1 MNKLSVLALALSM
14 LLMGAVILPPA
25 AHSQWNPFS
34 RNTNNGIG
42 QSLNPFSRA
51 NTGFGQ
57 NNFGGNNFS
66 GNSFGQNNF
75 DSRNSG
81 NLNGSLSNIENQ
93 TDQIV
98 KNVQTFLQ
106 RSGRWF
112 PTPQGN
118 DMQVCEALQT
128 FKQQVGQVKRSG
140 NNNVQMQLVQLQQ
153 SAANVVMSMQ
163 RAGIDPGTLGQM
175 QMLQDNIQQLNNASS
190 FTGGNPNNPFFNNGM
205 NAQQF
210 SNYGAQMLNLQ
221 QDGRGQLLVSG
232 APVMKFR
239 QIAIETID
247 PVNRRVR
254 TSFGGG
260 RDNLQ
265 LSGVITAQT
274 LNGITVA
281 VDSSDKGMC
290 NGNVNVMFSSNGQIG
305 SVNAAGLM
313 NGQQYAVQFNN

>member
-1 MNKLSVLALALSM
+1 MTKLNVKPVAFSIILLAAS
-14 LLMGAVILPPA
+14 ILPPA

-34 RNTNNGIG
+34 RNQNNGIG
-42 QSLNPFSRA
+42 QSLNPFSRT

-57 NNFGGNNFS
+57 NSFGGN
-66 GNSFGQNNF
+66 SFNQNNF

-81 NLNGSLSNIENQ
+81 NLSGSLSNIENQ

-98 KNVQTFLQ
+98 KNVQNFLQ
-106 RSGRWF
+106 RTGRWS
-112 PTPQGN
+112 PSPQGN
-118 DMQVCEALQT
+118 DMQVCQALQT
-128 FKQQVGQVKRSG
+128 FKQQISQVKRQSG
-140 NNNVQMQLVQLQQ
+140 NNNNMQMQLVQLQQ
-153 SAANVVMSMQ
+153 GAANVVMTMQ

-190 FTGGNPNNPFFNNGM
+190 FNGGNPNNPFFNNGM
-205 NAQQF
+205 NAQQY
-210 SNYGAQMLNLQ
+210 SNFGNQMLNLQ
-221 QDGRGQLLVSG
+221 QDGRGQLTVMG
-232 APVMKFR
+232 QPVMKFR

-274 LNGITVA
+274 FNGITVA

-290 NGNVNVMFSSNGQIG
+290 NGSVNVMFGRNGEIG
-305 SVNAAGLM
+305 NVNAAGQM